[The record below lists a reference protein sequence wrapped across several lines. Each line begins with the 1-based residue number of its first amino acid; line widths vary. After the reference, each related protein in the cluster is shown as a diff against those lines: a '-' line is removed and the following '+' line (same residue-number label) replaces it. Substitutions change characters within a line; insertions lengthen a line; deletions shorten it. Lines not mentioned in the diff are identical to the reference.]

1 MIFTNFSTICTYRS
15 YSIYILITIHS
26 NSSNSANL
34 ITYIDIGDL
43 ISIIIIIIIF
53 TLIVLII
60 VMSTTSLHHILSLP
74 LIVNSGNQ
82 RKILIH
88 SGCHRFILIYCLF
101 GFVYHRFII
110 YLFSFFQCSL
120 SSILLIIYVI
130 STINFL
136 LKFNVKLSFLIYS
149 YNLLAFARKQKS
161 QEFLENKRHISQI
174 IIKTIDIISL
184 FISSRKGPPSS
195 FIIHTYIRRYK
206 ANIIVKYKI
215 LILEHWCCGTPS
227 RLGAAKIYI
236 QYIQI
241 RFLGIYRL
249 GISTTQL
256 IWPLGCVC
264 RGQQVVQFLFW
275 VGSSSSLLHWE
286 YIIYDLH

>member
-43 ISIIIIIIIF
+43 ISIISIIIIIFIF

-60 VMSTTSLHHILSLP
+60 VSTTSSLSYP
-74 LIVNSGNQ
+74 LIAIHCQLWKLEKNSNSLGLSSFYSY
-82 RKILIH
+82 ILFVWFRLP
-88 SGCHRFILIYCLF
+88 SIYYFCF
-101 GFVYHRFII
+101 
-110 YLFSFFQCSL
+110 LFSSVL

-161 QEFLENKRHISQI
+161 QEFSKTKDTFHIIQI

-195 FIIHTYIRRYK
+195 FVIHRSYIHT
-206 ANIIVKYKI
+206 
-215 LILEHWCCGTPS
+215 
-227 RLGAAKIYI
+227 
-236 QYIQI
+236 
-241 RFLGIYRL
+241 
-249 GISTTQL
+249 
-256 IWPLGCVC
+256 
-264 RGQQVVQFLFW
+264 
-275 VGSSSSLLHWE
+275 
-286 YIIYDLH
+286 